1 MKVFISHSNKDSE
14 IAINFS
20 RFLNSINID
29 IITFC
34 SSLTGM
40 IDQGE
45 NFVEVIGRELSN
57 SNVFI
62 PLISTNYL
70 KSKYCMIEL
79 GYAYSQCI
87 RKSEQYSIFPFCLP
101 PITKGQALLGT
112 PLAHIQTASLNDKN
126 ELHNFVNVLLNKQLI
141 NESYIS
147 NHVIYD
153 FVDKVNNIIMNND
166 NILGHAVLMTICSDI
181 NNPDA
186 IQYTGNNG
194 RNIINY
200 NLFANKKTVRPDFIS
215 FVLKFPDT
223 FNFYDFL
230 CTNSNIN
237 LNFTLNNYTNSLTNI
252 DVEFKY
258 HETHQILKK
267 FKIDLKPDTN
277 IFSIPIK
284 DMNVEGLKM
293 ISEICFVV
301 WDKYMTEEEGMFSIE
316 NIQVK

>member
-1 MKVFISHSNKDSE
+1 M
-14 IAINFS
+14 
-20 RFLNSINID
+20 
-29 IITFC
+29 
-34 SSLTGM
+34 
-40 IDQGE
+40 
-45 NFVEVIGRELSN
+45 
-57 SNVFI
+57 
-62 PLISTNYL
+62 
-70 KSKYCMIEL
+70 
-79 GYAYSQCI
+79 
-87 RKSEQYSIFPFCLP
+87 
-101 PITKGQALLGT
+101 
-112 PLAHIQTASLNDKN
+112 
-126 ELHNFVNVLLNKQLI
+126 LLNKQLV

-147 NHVIYD
+147 NQVIYD

-186 IQYTGNNG
+186 IQHTENNG
-194 RNIINY
+194 RSIINY
-200 NLFANKKTVRPDFIS
+200 NLFANKKNVRPDFIS
-215 FVLKFPDT
+215 FVLKFPGT

-267 FKIDLKPDTN
+267 FKIELKPDMN

-301 WDKYMTEEEGMFSIE
+301 WDKYMTEEGMFSIE